1 MFGEYY
7 EKLLNQLSIE
17 YNCAP
22 EDLKTRGKVITVSKL
37 NDGRRS
43 YSPGVPFLQMVTVGG
58 NTVIMA
64 DECLHEFLNDFVKDV
79 EGIGSYLVT
88 LLKNKVI
95 EMGDVP
101 FYGTAAANTQSQNI
115 AINSGFKPAWV
126 ETEAVKIDGE

>member
-1 MFGEYY
+1 
-7 EKLLNQLSIE
+7 
-17 YNCAP
+17 
-22 EDLKTRGKVITVSKL
+22 
-37 NDGRRS
+37 
-43 YSPGVPFLQMVTVGG
+43 
-58 NTVIMA
+58 MA